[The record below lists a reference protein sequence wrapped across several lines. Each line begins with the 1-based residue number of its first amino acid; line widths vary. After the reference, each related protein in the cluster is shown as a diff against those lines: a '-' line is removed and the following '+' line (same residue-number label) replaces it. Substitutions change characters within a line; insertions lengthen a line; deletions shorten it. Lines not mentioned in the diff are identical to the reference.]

1 MINIL
6 IIPKELG
13 MGLLI
18 NYLVFFHL
26 PVWLALKKWQIHDF
40 SILLRRKGRNH
51 GFATF

>member
-26 PVWLALKKWQIHDF
+26 SVWLALTF
-40 SILLRRKGRNH
+40 SLSPYPS
-51 GFATF
+51 A